1 MTERLGNRSFCFS
14 GINVQPF
21 IFISLLGKPN
31 LRRINWR
38 HLLVKQSKLFLII
51 MFILPWFSIPLLGKK
66 TVKRFWPACLFIA
79 IVVRLESI
87 IAKKRRWW
95 YFYEKIIPNTA
106 GEFPLIWGPFFI
118 GSMWIL
124 KFTYGKFWIYTIT
137 NFVIDTAFTFPFVS
151 FLEKFRIAS
160 LIQLKKYQ
168 LSILF
173 FIKSLLLYGFQSF
186 KEKR

>member
-1 MTERLGNRSFCFS
+1 LEALISET
-14 GINVQPF
+14 IQI
-21 IFISLLGKPN
+21 IFNHHVYST
-31 LRRINWR
+31 
-38 HLLVKQSKLFLII
+38 LVFHSVIRKENSQ
-51 MFILPWFSIPLLGKK
+51 
-66 TVKRFWPACLFIA
+66 RFWPACLFIA